1 MHVDPNTSLAAQ
13 RVLAAHKAK
22 HLHVEVDSPSGV
34 PSHGGNSGGAIVTG
48 EGPEFREPAQQ
59 QQQQLPPIQ
68 AQAQAVPGEG
78 ATVPQPL
85 LSKSGRPVV
94 RCQWCSQML
103 AVPPKLEPRDGVQK
117 LRCGKCLK
125 ISKFS
130 VFVPPAGGVPVLM
143 PLSASGP
150 LPGPPSVAVSRG
162 GAQNQ
167 QPLPVQPQP
176 QLQPPPQQQQG
187 QVVSEETWL
196 QQPLQG
202 VAPLQAY
209 QQQPQFQQP
218 QGMGPVQPQ
227 QARQPSPQLMQQQQ
241 QQQQQQQHAALQGYG
256 QGAQGL
262 VQQMGGLSMGESFSQ
277 QPYAMAPQMP
287 QGIGPQG
294 GMQQGM
300 GQQGMGQQGIGQQ
313 GMGQQGMGQQG
324 MGQVYQQQAHA
335 PGHMQAHPQQ
345 QQAVPQ
351 FQQQM
356 VGGVQQQYANFAQPG
371 MAGPGGFIPQQ
382 QQQQQLQHPHQQQQH
397 MQFQQMQN
405 QPIQQQ
411 MQQQVMHQGQGQG
424 QQQMGHLA
432 PPHASQSP
440 VQASGFAASPLSQ
453 NHSPSMPMYHQNSGP
468 PQQQQPLHP
477 YQQQSPMQG
486 RSHMG
491 KVAYGHQAPRPPLSG
506 GSIGGHLESEEGLP
520 RQGSG
525 KRFPKQP
532 PQPPMDPQA
541 ATRRYLT
548 GPGKSLAAS
557 IGFRSGSLN
566 EHQMQQQ
573 QQHGGA
579 GMGAPADL
587 PFRRTATEYS
597 GPPGRADAMTVAP
610 RSSTL
615 GGEGQYRRKVYMNGQ
630 PVPDK
635 LVFLAERRI
644 GTIEP
649 GSYWYDCR
657 AGFWGPVGGPAFGV
671 TPAFMREFGMQPMQS
686 DCSGGKTK
694 VFVNGRELHKK
705 DLVTLMKRGFP
716 DTPGAR
722 YTLDA
727 DGTVCNEAGR
737 HLFAMGKLLASL
749 LLRARKQDWPRP
761 GTSRYAWLLER
772 QLATTSLGDK
782 HDETTRIPLISASQE
797 SASPKPSAGSKPKL
811 RPLMPKADGSLPE
824 AVKVAAKACGVQNPT
839 VKRVAEGVTS
849 TTPTRVFEVPELIEN
864 DKVLPD
870 MSPGVVPK
878 GYIDPVIPEVWGR
891 VHSIESFSAVD
902 GPAIRSVVFV
912 QGCLRR
918 CVFCANPDTWSVTAK
933 SQRLSSKDIA
943 ARLKKNLAYYKG
955 GGGARG
961 QQVGSIRI
969 EISFGWDGAKPK
981 RSR

>member
-1 MHVDPNTSLAAQ
+1 MLPRSKSEAGRGGVALRRGRARAGAVTIGSVGSEAELAQGVVRRASQGELAAEEGVISTPMEAM
-13 RVLAAHKAK
+13 VLG
-22 HLHVEVDSPSGV
+22 EVMGGPKVSPSQV
-34 PSHGGNSGGAIVTG
+34 EAFP
-48 EGPEFREPAQQ
+48 
-59 QQQQLPPIQ
+59 
-68 AQAQAVPGEG
+68 
-78 ATVPQPL
+78 
-85 LSKSGRPVV
+85 
-94 RCQWCSQML
+94 CQWCSQML
-103 AVPPKLEPRDGVQK
+103 AVPAQLQPSHKGRQKLRCGKCMRVSKYAVTLPPPDMPGLPLLIPVESAQEKGDVQSQDAQQQQQQQQQQGLAAQQSLPRRASQGAAGEAQPSAKHVRKSSGGSDSSTSGVAPALRMPSTGAAAAAAGAEGAGGVMAAAAVADENGQELVPRTASGKRFQRQARDMLATRRVTVGPGGKLATVPSFRAAPQIQGGTAGGGAAGGGAAGGGAAGDGAGGGGGEMSLRRTSTERKGAKGVEGGGAVVLMPRSRTMSMGVEAQYRRKVVVNGVPVPDQRVLVAEQRIGKIEAWELLLGNAPVSMDCSVPVVLPDARRATKLEPRDGVQK

-227 QARQPSPQLMQQQQ
+227 QARQPSPQLMQL

-313 GMGQQGMGQQG
+313 GSGQQGMGQQG

-345 QQAVPQ
+345 QQAVP
-351 FQQQM
+351 
-356 VGGVQQQYANFAQPG
+356 
-371 MAGPGGFIPQQ
+371 
-382 QQQQQLQHPHQQQQH
+382 
-397 MQFQQMQN
+397 
-405 QPIQQQ
+405 
-411 MQQQVMHQGQGQG
+411 
-424 QQQMGHLA
+424 
-432 PPHASQSP
+432 
-440 VQASGFAASPLSQ
+440 
-453 NHSPSMPMYHQNSGP
+453 HSSNRWLGERSSSP

-541 ATRRYLT
+541 ATRR
-548 GPGKSLAAS
+548 
-557 IGFRSGSLN
+557 
-566 EHQMQQQ
+566 
-573 QQHGGA
+573 
-579 GMGAPADL
+579 
-587 PFRRTATEYS
+587 

-705 DLVTLMKRGFP
+705 DLVYFDEEGLSGHSWM
-716 DTPGAR
+716 
-722 YTLDA
+722 
-727 DGTVCNEAGR
+727 V
-737 HLFAMGKLLASL
+737 
-749 LLRARKQDWPRP
+749 
-761 GTSRYAWLLER
+761 
-772 QLATTSLGDK
+772 DK
-782 HDETTRIPLISASQE
+782 KKGMYMV
-797 SASPKPSAGSKPKL
+797 KP
-811 RPLMPKADGSLPE
+811 
-824 AVKVAAKACGVQNPT
+824 Q
-839 VKRVAEGVTS
+839 
-849 TTPTRVFEVPELIEN
+849 
-864 DKVLPD
+864 
-870 MSPGVVPK
+870 
-878 GYIDPVIPEVWGR
+878 
-891 VHSIESFSAVD
+891 
-902 GPAIRSVVFV
+902 
-912 QGCLRR
+912 
-918 CVFCANPDTWSVTAK
+918 
-933 SQRLSSKDIA
+933 
-943 ARLKKNLAYYKG
+943 
-955 GGGARG
+955 
-961 QQVGSIRI
+961 
-969 EISFGWDGAKPK
+969 
-981 RSR
+981 

>member
-34 PSHGGNSGGAIVTG
+34 PSHGGNSGGVIAAQ
-48 EGPEFREPAQQ
+48 EGPEFREPAQ

-68 AQAQAVPGEG
+68 AQAQAVPGEA

-94 RCQWCSQML
+94 RML

-162 GAQNQ
+162 AGQ
-167 QPLPVQPQP
+167 QPLSVQP
-176 QLQPPPQQQQG
+176 QPPPQQQQQG
-187 QVVSEETWL
+187 QAVLEEKWL
-196 QQPLQG
+196 QQSPQG
-202 VAPLQAY
+202 VALQAY

-218 QGMGPVQPQ
+218 QGVGPVQPQ
-227 QARQPSPQLMQQQQ
+227 QARLPSPQLMQQQQ
-241 QQQQQQQHAALQGYG
+241 QQHAAQQGYG
-256 QGAQGL
+256 QGSQGL

-287 QGIGPQG
+287 QGMGLQG
-294 GMQQGM
+294 GMQQSLGQQGMGQQGMGQQGMGQQGM
-300 GQQGMGQQGIGQQ
+300 GQQGMGQQGIAQQGMVQQ

-335 PGHMQAHPQQ
+335 PGHMHPPQQ

-356 VGGVQQQYANFAQPG
+356 AGGAQQQYANFAQPG
-371 MAGPGGFIPQQ
+371 MAGPGGFMPQQ

-424 QQQMGHLA
+424 QQQMGHLV

-486 RSHMG
+486 RTHMG
-491 KVAYGHQAPRPPLSG
+491 KVAYGHQALRPPLSG

-548 GPGKSLAAS
+548 GPGKTLASS
-557 IGFRSGSLN
+557 IGFRSASLN
-566 EHQMQQQ
+566 EHQMQQ

-671 TPAFMREFGMQPMQS
+671 TPAFMREFGMQPMQT

-737 HLFAMGKLLASL
+737 HLFAMGKLMVDKKKGMYML
-749 LLRARKQDWPRP
+749 
-761 GTSRYAWLLER
+761 
-772 QLATTSLGDK
+772 TTAPLD
-782 HDETTRIPLISASQE
+782 DEATRIPPLSASQE
-797 SASPKPSAGSKPKL
+797 PASSKPSAGSKPRL

-824 AVKVAAKACGVQNPT
+824 SVKVAAKACGIHGGEYPVLF
-839 VKRVAEGVTS
+839 AAYS
-849 TTPTRVFEVPELIEN
+849 VPLYS
-864 DKVLPD
+864 VL
-870 MSPGVVPK
+870 M
-878 GYIDPVIPEVWGR
+878 
-891 VHSIESFSAVD
+891 
-902 GPAIRSVVFV
+902 
-912 QGCLRR
+912 L
-918 CVFCANPDTWSVTAK
+918 
-933 SQRLSSKDIA
+933 
-943 ARLKKNLAYYKG
+943 
-955 GGGARG
+955 
-961 QQVGSIRI
+961 
-969 EISFGWDGAKPK
+969 
-981 RSR
+981 

>member
-59 QQQQLPPIQ
+59 QQQQQLPPIQ

-94 RCQWCSQML
+94 R
-103 AVPPKLEPRDGVQK
+103 
-117 LRCGKCLK
+117 
-125 ISKFS
+125 
-130 VFVPPAGGVPVLM
+130 
-143 PLSASGP
+143 
-150 LPGPPSVAVSRG
+150 
-162 GAQNQ
+162 
-167 QPLPVQPQP
+167 
-176 QLQPPPQQQQG
+176 
-187 QVVSEETWL
+187 
-196 QQPLQG
+196 
-202 VAPLQAY
+202 
-209 QQQPQFQQP
+209 
-218 QGMGPVQPQ
+218 GMGPVQPQ
-227 QARQPSPQLMQQQQ
+227 QARQPSPQLMQL

-345 QQAVPQ
+345 QQA
-351 FQQQM
+351 
-356 VGGVQQQYANFAQPG
+356 
-371 MAGPGGFIPQQ
+371 
-382 QQQQQLQHPHQQQQH
+382 
-397 MQFQQMQN
+397 
-405 QPIQQQ
+405 
-411 MQQQVMHQGQGQG
+411 
-424 QQQMGHLA
+424 
-432 PPHASQSP
+432 
-440 VQASGFAASPLSQ
+440 ASGFAASPLSQ

-737 HLFAMGKLLASL
+737 HLFAMGKLMV
-749 LLRARKQDWPRP
+749 
-761 GTSRYAWLLER
+761 
-772 QLATTSLGDK
+772 DK
-782 HDETTRIPLISASQE
+782 KKGMYMV
-797 SASPKPSAGSKPKL
+797 KP
-811 RPLMPKADGSLPE
+811 
-824 AVKVAAKACGVQNPT
+824 Q
-839 VKRVAEGVTS
+839 
-849 TTPTRVFEVPELIEN
+849 
-864 DKVLPD
+864 
-870 MSPGVVPK
+870 
-878 GYIDPVIPEVWGR
+878 
-891 VHSIESFSAVD
+891 
-902 GPAIRSVVFV
+902 
-912 QGCLRR
+912 
-918 CVFCANPDTWSVTAK
+918 
-933 SQRLSSKDIA
+933 
-943 ARLKKNLAYYKG
+943 
-955 GGGARG
+955 
-961 QQVGSIRI
+961 
-969 EISFGWDGAKPK
+969 
-981 RSR
+981 